1 MAKIQYLKNYEDVI
15 IYPVT
20 HERAVK
26 DSNGV
31 LLETK
36 LNNKQNTLVSG
47 VNIKTVKG
55 NSLLGPGNIVIKDGA
70 NVLFYTGSF
79 YNNGGTQT
87 IFDPNAETYW
97 VLNSSENFGG
107 LVAKAED
114 IVLFF
119 ANTILYVTVAT
130 TNVVNN
136 SENEYLQ
143 VVSMART
150 DLKGDTG
157 AIGPIGPAGIT
168 SVVATVDDSSGTPSV
183 LASVSNQVLT
193 LIFSGL
199 KGIQGDS
206 GYQGSASELEI
217 VNNLTDGGTT
227 SALSAEMGK
236 TLNESIPNLITL
248 TEAAYDLLVAN
259 DTVDP
264 DGYYF
269 IYED

>member
-1 MAKIQYLKNYEDVI
+1 MAKIQYLKNNEDVI

-55 NSLLGPGNIVIKDGA
+55 NSLLGPGDIVIKDGA
-70 NVLFYTGSF
+70 NVIFYTGSF

-97 VLNSSENFGG
+97 ILNSSENFGG
-107 LVAKAED
+107 LTAKAED
-114 IVLFF
+114 VILFF
-119 ANTILYVTVAT
+119 ASTVLYITIAT
-130 TNVVNN
+130 TNTVTV
-136 SENEYLQ
+136 SEDDYLQ
-143 VVSMART
+143 VISMAHT
-150 DLKGDTG
+150 NLKGDTG

-168 SVVATVDDSSGTPSV
+168 SVTATVDNTSGTPSV

-193 LIFSGL
+193 LVFSGL
-199 KGIQGDS
+199 KGVQGDS
-206 GYQGSASELEI
+206 GYQGSSSELQV

-227 SALSAEMGK
+227 AALSAEMGK
-236 TLNESIPNLITL
+236 TLNESIPSLVTL

-259 DTVDP
+259 ESVDP
-264 DGYYF
+264 DVYYF